1 MLWRSIITI
10 SKSNGRA
17 YVKFAVVDI
26 PAVDLSKRLISSIDA
41 VTVESTKTTV
51 QIIAAE
57 STRLNDVLVTIN

>member
-1 MLWRSIITI
+1 M
-10 SKSNGRA
+10 
-17 YVKFAVVDI
+17 KFAVVDI

-51 QIIAAE
+51 HIIAAEQPTETTVQVIAAE